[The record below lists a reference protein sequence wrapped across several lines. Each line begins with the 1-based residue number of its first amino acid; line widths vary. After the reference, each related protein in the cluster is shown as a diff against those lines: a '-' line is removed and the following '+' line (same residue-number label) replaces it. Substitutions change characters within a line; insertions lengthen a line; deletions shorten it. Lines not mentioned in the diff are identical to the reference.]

1 MHVYIIGNGVIAK
14 SLAVCLALNE
24 KEVTIIRGSVDDEAA
39 YTEKITVNSNGQRY
53 SANVTISTLSNHE
66 HLNGLIVLTNKSFGN
81 KDLISK
87 LERFGKDNAIV
98 FLQNGLGVEEC
109 FNESGF
115 TQLYRCVL
123 FATSQKTSLTEVRL
137 KVVGPSPIGVING
150 KKSTLQEIV
159 ETLNT
164 AMFAFKTEDDIQLTI
179 WKKAITNC
187 VFNSICPLLEID
199 NGVFHRNDTA
209 LRVAEKVIKECI
221 EVANNQNIWLTDD
234 DILQNVI
241 AISKMSDGQQ
251 ISTYQDILNKRETE
265 IDTLNFAVA
274 RLGALSGIKLPVT
287 AMLGELTKLKSE
299 LVRL

>member
-14 SLAVCLALNE
+14 SLAVCLALN
-24 KEVTIIRGSVDDEAA
+24 KRAVTLIRGSVDNEAA
-39 YTEKITVNSNGQRY
+39 YTEKITLNSNGEQYR
-53 SANVTISTLSNHE
+53 ADVTISTLANHE

-81 KDLISK
+81 KDLVSK
-87 LERFGKDNAIV
+87 LERFGKDSTIV
-98 FLQNGLGVEEC
+98 FLQNGLGVEES
-109 FNESGF
+109 FSESGF

-123 FATSQKTSLTEVRL
+123 FATSQKIAPTEVRL
-137 KVVGPSPIGVING
+137 KVVGPSPIGVISG
-150 KKSTLQEIV
+150 KEATLHQIV
-159 ETLNT
+159 AALNT
-164 AMFAFKTEDDIQLTI
+164 AMFAFKPEEDIQLTI

-209 LRVAEKVIKECI
+209 LGLAKQVIKECI
-221 EVANNQNIWLTDD
+221 AVANNNSIGLTDD
-234 DILQNVI
+234 DVVQNVI

-287 AMLGELTKLKSE
+287 TMLGELTRLKSE